1 MLPERVLQHAP
12 VHVLDVGANPLD
24 DEVPYVDLLDAGL
37 ARVTGFEPLPEAME
51 RLRGLAGP
59 HERYLPHAVGDGGRH
74 VLHVCEEQGFS
85 SLLRPD
91 PMRLAHLVDFER
103 LGRVVDEVEI
113 DTVRLDDVPD
123 LGPVDLLK
131 VDVQGSELAVLR
143 SGEHALERVLAVQL
157 EMGFW
162 PLYEGQP
169 TAGGLDAQLRSMG
182 LMPLQVV
189 QHRTW
194 PLAPTQ
200 WADPW
205 EHDSRQVVESDVLYV
220 RDPAGLAVRDLAVL
234 ALVADIGYRHR
245 GLARRCL
252 RLLDECGR
260 GDLEAQYVSRL
271 GRHYG

>member
-1 MLPERVLQHAP
+1 MDAP
-12 VHVLDVGANPLD
+12 RFYSD
-24 DEVPYVDLLDAGL
+24 DELATWIPVAALLEL
-37 ARVTGFEPLPEAME
+37 LPRE
-51 RLRGLAGP
+51 
-59 HERYLPHAVGDGGRH
+59 
-74 VLHVCEEQGFS
+74 
-85 SLLRPD
+85 
-91 PMRLAHLVDFER
+91 
-103 LGRVVDEVEI
+103 
-113 DTVRLDDVPD
+113 
-123 LGPVDLLK
+123 
-131 VDVQGSELAVLR
+131 
-143 SGEHALERVLAVQL
+143 
-157 EMGFW
+157 
-162 PLYEGQP
+162 
-169 TAGGLDAQLRSMG
+169 LDAQLRSMG

-234 ALVADIGYRHR
+234 ALVGDIGYRHR